1 MSQIRKSSASG
12 IPGVVYD
19 MSTYRSRSASAAA
32 ASSVEAADQAAV
44 SEGARELSR
53 ARAAVE
59 IAADI
64 RPERIQALRVSISE
78 GKYQPDPREIA
89 RRILERGF

>member
-1 MSQIRKSSASG
+1 MSQIRKSSAAG

-19 MSTYRSRSASAAA
+19 MSQYRTRAATSA
-32 ASSVEAADQAAV
+32 ASSAVDAADQAAV

-53 ARAAVE
+53 ARGMVEVAAEV
-59 IAADI
+59 
-64 RPERIQALRVSISE
+64 RPERIKALRVSISE